1 MLFSC
6 YGTHYAI
13 IQTTTKHK
21 TTKAMKTKFT
31 TFATMFLLFVT
42 SAVFSMDPPAK
53 KSVQILPSDAHK
65 IKVLYVNPD
74 SDKATVRIY
83 TADGLFFSE
92 TLKTENDGFLAK
104 YDLSSIESA
113 EFWIEVS
120 DEDTSSK
127 YRIIQDSFGNLTAA
141 YWAQP
146 ASNSQ
151 LVASN

>member
-1 MLFSC
+1 M
-6 YGTHYAI
+6 
-13 IQTTTKHK
+13 K
-21 TTKAMKTKFT
+21 TTIK

-42 SAVFSMDPPAK
+42 SAVFSMDPPSK
-53 KSVQILPSDAHK
+53 RNVQILPSDSHK

-74 SDKATVRIY
+74 SDKATIRIH

-92 TLKTENDGFLAK
+92 TIKTQNDGFLAR
-104 YDLSSIESA
+104 YDLSSLESN

-120 DEDTSSK
+120 DEDTSTR
-127 YRIIQDSFGNLTAA
+127 YRVTQDSFGNLTAA

-146 ASNSQ
+146 SNSNQ